1 MNTNNPLNIPALIH
15 NAKRAFGRLIIT
27 ADMDKALVNS
37 GRLLDHYLSE
47 VPVSNHTLRVRA
59 QINQMAEDYLKKCER
74 YKAGRKAA

>member
-1 MNTNNPLNIPALIH
+1 MNNNPTNIPALIH

-27 ADMDKALVNS
+27 HDMDKAMLNS

-47 VPVSNHTLRVRA
+47 VPVSNTTLRVRA
-59 QINQMAEDYLKKCER
+59 QINQMADEYLKKCER

>member
-1 MNTNNPLNIPALIH
+1 MNQINIPALIH

-27 ADMDKALVNS
+27 HDMDKAMLNS

-47 VPVSNHTLRVRA
+47 VPVSNTTLRVRA
-59 QINQMAEDYLKKCER
+59 QINQMANEYLKKCER

>member
-1 MNTNNPLNIPALIH
+1 MNTNSPLNIPALLH

-37 GRLLDHYLSE
+37 GRLLDRYLSDI
-47 VPVSNHTLRVRA
+47 PVSNTTLRARA
-59 QINQMAEDYLKKCER
+59 QINQMADEYLKKCER